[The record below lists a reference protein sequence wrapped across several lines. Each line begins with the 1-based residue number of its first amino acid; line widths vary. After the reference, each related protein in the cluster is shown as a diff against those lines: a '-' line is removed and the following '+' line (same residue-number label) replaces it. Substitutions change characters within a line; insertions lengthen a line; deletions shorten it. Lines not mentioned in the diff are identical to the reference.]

1 MLIKLLL
8 ALLIPQLTLS
18 PIYPQVKGTS
28 VDINKAPG
36 WQKINRYNI
45 EPIISAPSAVAID
58 DETGRILFKKNHTDS
73 RPIASITKLMTVYAY
88 LKKTDY
94 DLDRQITMLKIDER
108 NGGQRNIYMGE
119 TGSGRDFLNIAL
131 IASDNSAAAALARAG
146 GFLDDF
152 ANISDQ
158 IGQELDLKNT
168 DLKEPTGLNPLNA
181 STALDMARLGQAVFS
196 KIDISEIARQAQYIF
211 SPLNSKRKRTIKS
224 TNDLLGTSLFKITAA
239 KTGYTKDAGY
249 CLVLKAAP
257 ADSNSGKEIIIAILG
272 APTSEDRFQ
281 DGKTLAWWVFENFE

>member
-1 MLIKLLL
+1 MLTKLLL
-8 ALLIPQLTLS
+8 ALLIPQLTLL
-18 PIYPQVKGTS
+18 PISPQVKGRT
-28 VDINKAPG
+28 VDINKIPG

-45 EPIISAPSAVAID
+45 EPIISAPSAVVID
-58 DETGRILFKKNHTDS
+58 DETGRILFKKNHS
-73 RPIASITKLMTVYAY
+73 APRPIASITKLMTVYAY

-108 NGGQRNIYMGE
+108 NGGQRNIYRGE
-119 TGSGRDFLNIAL
+119 TGSARDFLNISL

-146 GFLDDF
+146 GFLDNF
-152 ANISDQ
+152 ADVSAEIAKKLN
-158 IGQELDLKNT
+158 LKNI

-181 STALDMARLGQAVFS
+181 STALDIARLGQAVFS
-196 KIDISEIARQAQYIF
+196 QIGISEIASQAQYIF
-211 SPLNSKRKRTIKS
+211 SPLNSTRKRIIKS

-249 CLVLKAAP
+249 CLVLKAGQI
-257 ADSNSGKEIIIAILG
+257 DKNSNKRIIIAILG

-281 DGKTLAWWVFENFE
+281 DAKALAWWVFENFE